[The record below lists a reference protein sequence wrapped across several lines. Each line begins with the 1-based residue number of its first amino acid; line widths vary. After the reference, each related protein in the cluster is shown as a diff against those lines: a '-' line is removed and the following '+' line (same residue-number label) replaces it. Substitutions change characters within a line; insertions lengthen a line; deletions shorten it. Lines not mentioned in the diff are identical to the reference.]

1 MNKTVCLGFPI
12 VEPSK
17 ILLYEFWYD
26 FVKPKYHENAKLY
39 MDTNSFIVYI
49 KTWYLW
55 RYCRSIEA
63 RFDNSN
69 YELVSNWI
77 NGRSVDG
84 KAMTKFVRLRAKT

>member
-49 KTWYLW
+49 KT
-55 RYCRSIEA
+55 
-63 RFDNSN
+63 
-69 YELVSNWI
+69 
-77 NGRSVDG
+77 
-84 KAMTKFVRLRAKT
+84 

>member
-26 FVKPKYHENAKLY
+26 FVKYHENAKLY

-49 KTWYLW
+49 KT
-55 RYCRSIEA
+55 
-63 RFDNSN
+63 
-69 YELVSNWI
+69 
-77 NGRSVDG
+77 
-84 KAMTKFVRLRAKT
+84 